1 MQKNIEFLGKDLLM
15 FKRILISS
23 AVAVLVAACGS
34 SSDQEDIGTSNAES
48 SSTHLGWT
56 YEELKPLNIPG
67 VSPEVISENG
77 TIYLYSTDM
86 GIKLYKSTDGINFE
100 QVANAKMPMAADPTI
115 IKTSDGKWNLYV
127 TEVMMNGP
135 KPEPGQAPQPMD
147 PKKTQKIVKVSTSD
161 SLENFGPGVETGIVQ
176 AKPGAAWGVPDTTVD
191 PTGKIRM
198 FWVDMDEGDKW
209 ESIKSGTSSDGI
221 TFTVDEGIRFTDAYV
236 DPYVL
241 KAQEGDWV
249 MLLSTTPAKE
259 RLPQKFYLAWSTD
272 GMSWKVDSEPLI
284 DNPDKNYL
292 DPTAYEISPG
302 VWRVYVSTSDKANA
316 IGGPY
321 SLETFILKAP
331 IK

>member
-1 MQKNIEFLGKDLLM
+1 MFRKIVTALSLTFFLAGCESGADQATIE
-15 FKRILISS
+15 
-23 AVAVLVAACGS
+23 
-34 SSDQEDIGTSNAES
+34 SSDQTSQVA
-48 SSTHLGWT
+48 HLGWT
-56 YEELKPLNIPG
+56 YEELQPLNIPG
-67 VSPEVISENG
+67 VSPEVIFENG

-86 GIKLYKSTDGINFE
+86 GIKLYKSNDGISFE
-100 QVANAKMPMAADPTI
+100 PVATAKMPMAADPTI
-115 IKTSDGKWNLYV
+115 IKTPDGKWNMYV

-191 PTGKIRM
+191 PAGKIRM
-198 FWVDMDEGDKW
+198 FWVDMNEGDKW

-221 TFTVDEGIRFTDAYV
+221 SFTVDEGIRFTDAYV

-241 KAQEGDWV
+241 KAEEGDWV

-272 GMSWKVDSEPLI
+272 GLSWQVDSEPLI
-284 DNPDKNYL
+284 NNPDKNYL

-302 VWRVYVSTSDKANA
+302 VWRVYVSTSETANA

-331 IK
+331 IQ

>member
-1 MQKNIEFLGKDLLM
+1 M
-15 FKRILISS
+15 FKRIVT
-23 AVAVLVAACGS
+23 AAAAGVLLAACGTGTQQENIE
-34 SSDQEDIGTSNAES
+34 SSDLENTSG
-48 SSTHLGWT
+48 HLGWT
-56 YEELKPLNIPG
+56 YEDLKPLNIPG
-67 VSPEVISENG
+67 VSPEVIFEDG

-86 GIKLYKSTDGINFE
+86 GIKLYKSSDGLTFE
-100 QVANAKMPMAADPTI
+100 LEANAKMPMAADPTI
-115 IKTSDGKWNLYV
+115 IKTSDGKWNMYV

-161 SLENFGPGVETGIVQ
+161 SLENFGPGVETGIAQ

-191 PTGKIRM
+191 PSGKIRM
-198 FWVDMDEGDKW
+198 FWVDMNEGDKW
-209 ESIKSGTSSDGI
+209 ESIKSATSTDGI
-221 TFTVDEGIRFTDAYV
+221 TFSVDEGIRFTDAYV

-249 MLLSTTPAKE
+249 MLLSTTPARE

-272 GMSWKVDSEPLI
+272 GLNWKVDNEPLI

-331 IK
+331 TN